1 MKPVVHFEKWKEVYA
16 PNPAM
21 LRHSLVSEG
30 YKVLQWCDQPGK
42 IIAKH
47 KYHVEKSFWVI
58 SGQLEITVEDAGVFI
73 LEAGDR
79 NFIPAETYHS
89 ARVLSSEPVIY
100 LVGEK
105 IVVEEAAEV
114 IEEIMEPKAVEQTR
128 EVEEVSMSKKAKT
141 LGELKESDYEF
152 RSVKDEMRANLIKKL
167 QSGEKLFEGIL
178 GYEESV
184 IPGIINAVLSK
195 HNIILLGLRG
205 QAKSRI
211 IRQLTEFLDEEMPII
226 AGSEINDNPLEPLSA
241 YGKSQIEEHGDETP
255 IDWVTRDNRFVEK
268 LATPDVTIADII
280 GDVDPIKAAKGGHL
294 LSDELTM
301 YFGLLPRANRGIF
314 AMNELPD
321 LAGKIQVGL
330 FNIMQEG
337 DVQIKGFPVRLPLD
351 VMLVFSANPE
361 DYTARGKIITPLKD
375 RIGAEV
381 MTHYPKELQLGVSI
395 TNQEAWTK
403 REGFENFK
411 LEIPEYI
418 SEIIEQIAFEAR
430 DDQRVDKRS
439 GVSQRFPITV
449 LEAIVSNAERRAL
462 ITGEKKLVPR
472 ISDVYA
478 ALPAMTGKM
487 ELEYEGE
494 QIGAEKL
501 AKDLIKRASGVIFE
515 GFFLGIDFEP
525 AVRWFDEGNKILLS
539 ETASAEECFMLL
551 ESVPELIESTMTPLA
566 LDKDDKA
573 NIVSACEF
581 VLEGLYAH
589 NKISRT
595 EDGGFEANTKAK
607 RDRRGMIYEDL
618 TDLDSF
624 N

>member
-1 MKPVVHFEKWKEVYA
+1 MKPNYRVEKWKEVYE
-16 PNPAM
+16 PNAAM
-21 LRHSLVSEG
+21 LRLILVREG
-30 YKVLQWCDQPGK
+30 YRVLQWSDQPNKVYPQHSHGEDQSHWIVSGK
-42 IIAKH
+42 LEVTVENYGTVVLEPGDRDFMPAH
-47 KYHVEKSFWVI
+47 TYHTARVI
-58 SGQLEITVEDAGVFI
+58 SDEPVLYLIGEMIAVEDVAKV
-73 LEAGDR
+73 
-79 NFIPAETYHS
+79 
-89 ARVLSSEPVIY
+89 
-100 LVGEK
+100 K
-105 IVVEEAAEV
+105 
-114 IEEIMEPKAVEQTR
+114 EEIEQTR
-128 EVEEVSMSKKAKT
+128 EVKKIMSSKAKT
-141 LGELKESDYEF
+141 LGELKKSGYQM
-152 RSVKDEMRANLIKKL
+152 RSVKDEMRENLIKKL
-167 QSGEKLFEGIL
+167 RKKEKLFKGIL

-184 IPGIINAVLSK
+184 VPGIVNAILSK

-211 IRQLTEFLDEEMPII
+211 IRQLTEFLDDEMPII

-241 YGKSQIEEHGDETP
+241 YGRSQVDIHGDETK

-301 YFGLLPRANRGIF
+301 HFGLLPRANRGVF

-337 DVQIKGFPVRLPLD
+337 DVQIKGYPVRLPLD

-375 RIGAEV
+375 RIGAEIQ
-381 MTHYPKELQLGVSI
+381 THYPKELQLGVSI
-395 TNQEAWTK
+395 TNQEAWTE
-403 REGFENFK
+403 RLGLEDHI
-411 LEIPEYI
+411 LEIPEFI

-462 ITGEKKLVPR
+462 ITEEKKLVPR
-472 ISDVYA
+472 ISDVYS

-501 AKDLIKRASGVIFE
+501 ARELIKRAAGVIFE
-515 GFFLGIDFEP
+515 GFFLGIDFDP
-525 AVRWFDEGNKILLS
+525 TIKWFDDGNKILLS
-539 ETASAEECFMLL
+539 ETASAEECVMLL
-551 ESVPELIESTMTPLA
+551 EAVPSLIDSTITPLA
-566 LDKDDKA
+566 LDKDDQA
-573 NIVSACEF
+573 HLVSACEF
-581 VLEGLYAH
+581 VLEGLYAQ
-589 NKISRT
+589 NKISRS
-595 EDGGFEANTKAK
+595 EDGGFEATTKAK